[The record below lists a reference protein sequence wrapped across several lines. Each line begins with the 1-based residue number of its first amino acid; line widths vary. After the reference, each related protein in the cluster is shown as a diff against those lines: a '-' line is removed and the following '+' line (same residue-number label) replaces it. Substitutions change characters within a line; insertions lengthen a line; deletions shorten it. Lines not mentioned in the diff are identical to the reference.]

1 MFLPSPDA
9 GEGSGVRSFNPDKSN
24 KDFIMTNFIRTQV
37 RSICKKFIIT
47 HEQKSHDII
56 SAMKLVI
63 IDIDGV
69 IIRGNEPVENAAE
82 SIQWL
87 KENGFMVKYLTNN
100 ATQVQQVFADRLK
113 AAGVDA
119 VPDDIM
125 TSSIATARYLKQ
137 KSPNGANVLVVG
149 GDGLRLALIDAGFT
163 VVEFDDST
171 KADYVTVGQDLKFDF
186 QRLER
191 AQHEIWVNKAE
202 LIATNYDP
210 IWPVENGGVR
220 PGGGVIV
227 RAIEACTLKKALI
240 IGKPETTTLEMMLDE
255 YSFKPQNAVMIGDN
269 LDTDILAGKRAGVR
283 TVFVLTGIHNREDLK
298 RVDEKNYPDYVIED
312 LSELKN
318 CLL

>member
-1 MFLPSPDA
+1 
-9 GEGSGVRSFNPDKSN
+9 
-24 KDFIMTNFIRTQV
+24 
-37 RSICKKFIIT
+37 
-47 HEQKSHDII
+47 
-56 SAMKLVI
+56 MKLVI
-63 IDIDGV
+63 LDIDGV
-69 IIRGNEPVENAAE
+69 IYRGKEPVEKAAE

-87 KENGFMVKYLTNN
+87 KDNGFMVKYLTNN

-113 AAGVDA
+113 AAGVEA
-119 VPDDIM
+119 NPYDIM

-149 GDGLRLALIDAGFT
+149 GDGLRLALIDAGFN

-171 KADYVTVGQDLKFDF
+171 KADYVTVGQDLNFTF

-202 LIATNYDP
+202 FIATNYDP

-240 IGKPETTTLEMMLDE
+240 IGKPETTTLEMMLEE
-255 YSFKPQNAVMIGDN
+255 YNVKKQDAIMIGDN
-269 LDTDILAGKRAGVR
+269 LDTDILAGKRAGVP
-283 TVFVLTGIHNREDLK
+283 TVFVLTGIHTKENLK
-298 RVDEKNYPDYVIED
+298 NVDESGYPDYVIED

-318 CLL
+318 CLS